1 MATFRVGVGS
11 FNINDGA
18 VGIGTEGSG
27 HGKLKVEGTTR
38 ASTVDIV
45 GGASTFTRYSG
56 FSANQVNVNDR
67 NFLSVYHVF
76 DKNNRV
82 LELSGETQTT
92 GDIIV
97 DDRTVLK
104 VGLGSTA
111 CVGSLEYVCVKN
123 HFSVP
128 TGGTNE
134 RNSSVYVEGTI
145 RYNTDLGTMEFFN
158 GNEWRQFTYTSDIQN
173 SPSGRGRAVFFGGY
187 IRPDAPYSFGRNGL
201 TIEYFQISTGGQSSS
216 FGTYGAR
223 RTNTSGC
230 SNGTRAL
237 SASGYNGPGTLGSS
251 NEIEYVTIASE
262 GNPIDFGDRTQTG
275 YGGQAVSSSTR
286 GVFLCNREPS
296 NDTIDYVEIGTLGN
310 ALDFGNLRGNGG
322 YKAGNLNSPTRGF
335 VAGGSGVL
343 GTNSNDIQMITI
355 ASKGDAIISGDLSA
369 KTDNSTGTSNSVRG
383 IISAGQLGPSL
394 TRSDKFY
401 INLASEGNS
410 FEFGE
415 LTVPRHRC
423 GGAANQTRAIFV
435 GGAQYYSPAVY
446 HKSIDSVI
454 IASDGN
460 AIDFGSLDNPK
471 DQFGATSDSH
481 GGLGGY

>member
-38 ASTVDIV
+38 ASTVDVIGV
-45 GGASTFTRYSG
+45 STFTRYSG

-128 TGGTNE
+128 TGGTNQ

-158 GNEWRQFTYTSDIQN
+158 GNEWRQFTYISDVQN
-173 SPSGRGRAVFFGGY
+173 SPSGRGRGLWAGGTPSPLQFAVDYVNIATRGNTINWGDMRVGRYIGQNSVGGETRVVFCGGY
-187 IRPDAPYSFGRNGL
+187 GLSPSPETSDTNAMDYGVIQSGGQCVDFGNL
-201 TIEYFQISTGGQSSS
+201 TRTDRGAGSGGNSTRGIYWGGQSSPNQIIDYFQIHTLGDALEFVDLGGDPRS
-216 FGTYGAR
+216 GMMCSASPIKCVRSPHSGNFSDMASLKFSTTGRVTEFGDAR
-223 RTNTSGC
+223 TTSYYVGTA
-230 SNGTRAL
+230 SNGVRGILA
-237 SASGYNGPGTLGSS
+237 GGSNPLQS
-251 NEIEYVTIASE
+251 PSTAVEKSVQHFNFASE
-262 GNPIDFGDRTQTG
+262 GNTTPFGDLQQGSSYAGASSMTRGCFSSFYSQANSGHVESIEIVSDGNGIDFGD
-275 YGGQAVSSSTR
+275 SSDHFAS
-286 GVFLCNREPS
+286 G
-296 NDTIDYVEIGTLGN
+296 IG
-310 ALDFGNLRGNGG
+310 
-322 YKAGNLNSPTRGF
+322 
-335 VAGGSGVL
+335 
-343 GTNSNDIQMITI
+343 
-355 ASKGDAIISGDLSA
+355 
-369 KTDNSTGTSNSVRG
+369 
-383 IISAGQLGPSL
+383 
-394 TRSDKFY
+394 
-401 INLASEGNS
+401 
-410 FEFGE
+410 
-415 LTVPRHRC
+415 
-423 GGAANQTRAIFV
+423 
-435 GGAQYYSPAVY
+435 
-446 HKSIDSVI
+446 
-454 IASDGN
+454 ASDC
-460 AIDFGSLDNPK
+460 
-471 DQFGATSDSH
+471 H